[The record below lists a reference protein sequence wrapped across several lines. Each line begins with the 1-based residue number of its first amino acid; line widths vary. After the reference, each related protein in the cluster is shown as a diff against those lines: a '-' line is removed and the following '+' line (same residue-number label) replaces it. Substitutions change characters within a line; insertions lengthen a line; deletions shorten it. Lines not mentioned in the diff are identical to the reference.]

1 MGLGSHVIKAW
12 SSTQATIALSSGEAE
27 LFAMVKG
34 AAHTLGIMS
43 MLCDMSMVMQGRIG
57 CDSSAAIGIAS
68 RLGLGK
74 LRHLK
79 VQYLW
84 IQERIRELRAIAVA
98 ALCEGFHG

>member
-1 MGLGSHVIKAW
+1 MGSHALKAW
-12 SSTQATIALSSGEAE
+12 SSTQATIALSSAEAE

-34 AAHTLGIMS
+34 AAHTLGLISLMAD
-43 MLCDMSMVMQGRIG
+43 LGHLMQGKVS

-84 IQERIRELRAIAVA
+84 IQERVRDKELIIARSPA
-98 ALCEGFHG
+98 STSLQIS